1 VTVLTK
7 QDVCMGL
14 ARVAERKFS
23 FEIGSICTSQKL
35 YKHFMH
41 LCRKEKAHFSPAQTA
56 EGNCQLHSQYL
67 ITL

>member
-1 VTVLTK
+1 VTGLTR

-14 ARVAERKFS
+14 ARGAERTFS
-23 FEIGSICTSQKL
+23 FEMGSICTNQEL

-41 LCRKEKAHFSPAQTA
+41 FCRKEKAHFSPAQTA